1 MSVPPRKLCPKCNAT
16 LTRSKMLTVPSG
28 TPGVDPLMS
37 HGALPKA
44 PTRPGFWLKCRA
56 TVARSTMLMTMSGDG
71 SGPVSEGP
79 DVHAVQYQLTFPA
92 RWNFFHPPERSVKY
106 LGADAT

>member
-44 PTRPGFWLKCRA
+44 QFPVDRQSVPGLAVVPGFWLKCRA
-56 TVARSTMLMTMSGDG
+56 MVARSTMLTTMSGDG

-92 RWNFFHPPERSVKY
+92 RWNF
-106 LGADAT
+106 